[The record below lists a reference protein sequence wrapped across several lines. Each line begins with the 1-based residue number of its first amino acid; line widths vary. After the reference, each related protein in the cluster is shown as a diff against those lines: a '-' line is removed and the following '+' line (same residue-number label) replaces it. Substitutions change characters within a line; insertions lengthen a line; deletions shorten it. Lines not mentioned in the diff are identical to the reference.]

1 MTEGDGENCQRMTEH
16 LQSPQAP
23 PVIPAGPSCHPRRLS
38 PTFLIGDLVKEGIQC
53 RSLPLLCNP
62 VGQVS
67 DASPDIFAVRRAR
80 NLSDYASL
88 IRPTRCQRI
97 GEHLQSL
104 TLVPDLIGIQSRK
117 GSRVFC
123 LSLTLVA
130 RAQRRRPCVRVPN
143 VSDYAALIR
152 PTNFLW
158 NGPGT
163 KERPKTLDPRLQM
176 SRMTE
181 GERSRRSG

>member
-23 PVIPAGPSCHPRRLS
+23 SCHSRRLS

-104 TLVPDLIGIQSRK
+104 TLVPDLIGDPVKEGIQSLLSFSYLSARLQQMCSCAKRVGLRCAHPTYQLFVEWTGHK
-117 GSRVFC
+117 GK
-123 LSLTLVA
+123 TK
-130 RAQRRRPCVRVPN
+130 
-143 VSDYAALIR
+143 D
-152 PTNFLW
+152 
-158 NGPGT
+158 PG
-163 KERPKTLDPRLQM
+163 PRLANFEDAQ
-176 SRMTE
+176 
-181 GERSRRSG
+181 GERSP